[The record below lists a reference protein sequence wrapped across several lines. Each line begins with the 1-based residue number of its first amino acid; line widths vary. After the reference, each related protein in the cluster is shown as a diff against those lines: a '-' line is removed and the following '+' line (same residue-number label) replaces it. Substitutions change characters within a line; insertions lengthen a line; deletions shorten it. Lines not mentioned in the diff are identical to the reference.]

1 MITVV
6 SGPPCGGKSTFVR
19 EASSPGD
26 IVIDMDKIALA
37 LTTDDVGHH
46 DYSPEV
52 RQVARAAR
60 RAAVQEAMRVAQLSR
75 VNVWIIHTD
84 PSPDW
89 KRRYRVVSA
98 RMEVVDPGKDV
109 CLSRLAS
116 RPESNHRLVRK
127 VLDDYY
133 NKR

>member
-1 MITVV
+1 
-6 SGPPCGGKSTFVR
+6 
-19 EASSPGD
+19 
-26 IVIDMDKIALA
+26 MDKIALA